1 MAGTSRII
9 LERSRGVIIEEAIPG
24 ALDGERLDR
33 IVALMLDVSRSD
45 AASVIES
52 GGVTVDAAPT
62 QIGKQRLAKGQMV
75 RVDDSFLPSPLL
87 PLPDDSLEID
97 VVHADDDVIVVNK
110 SAGMVVHPAAG
121 HQGGTLVNA
130 LLARFPEISDVGE
143 PIRPGVVHR
152 LDAGTSGLLMV
163 ARSRLAYEHL
173 VAQLAERS
181 VEREYVALAWGHF
194 DSVTSTIDAP
204 LGRDHRDPMRMAVVH
219 DGKMARTHIE
229 VLQGFV
235 EPAAVSL
242 VKCNLET
249 GRTHQIRVHL
259 AAVSHPVV
267 GDATYGGARSSLP
280 APRPMLHAR
289 RLGFV
294 HPSTGVSMA
303 FETPIPK
310 DMAGVI
316 ARCS

>member
-1 MAGTSRII
+1 MIF
-9 LERSRGVIIEEAIPG
+9 EESIPS

-45 AASVIES
+45 ASSIIDAGGVSVD
-52 GGVTVDAAPT
+52 GGVTNV
-62 QIGKQRLAKGQMV
+62 GKQRLTAEQLV
-75 RVDDSFLPSPLL
+75 RVDDAFMPLPLL
-87 PLPDDSLEID
+87 PQADSSLD
-97 VVHADDDVIVVNK
+97 VDIIHVDDDVIVVNK
-110 SAGMVVHPAAG
+110 AAGMVVHPAAG

-130 LLARFPEISDVGE
+130 LLARYPEIADVGE

-163 ARSRLAYEHL
+163 ARSHRAYEQL
-173 VAQLAERS
+173 VGQLADRS

-194 DSVTSTIDAP
+194 DSSNSTIDAP

-229 VLQGFV
+229 VLETFWS
-235 EPAAVSL
+235 PAALSL

-267 GDATYGGARSSLP
+267 GDGTYGGSRSSLP

-289 RLGFV
+289 RLGFL
-294 HPSTGVSMA
+294 HPSTGVFMA
-303 FETPIPK
+303 FEADIPQ
-310 DMAGVI
+310 DMSKVI

>member
-1 MAGTSRII
+1 M
-9 LERSRGVIIEEAIPG
+9 IIEEAIPS

-45 AASVIES
+45 AAKIIDA

-62 QIGKQRLAKGQMV
+62 QVGKQRLTKGQLV
-75 RVDDSFLPSPLL
+75 RVDDSFLPAPLL
-87 PLPDDSLEID
+87 PQSDASLD
-97 VVHADDDVIVVNK
+97 VDIVHADDDVIVVNK

-163 ARSRLAYEHL
+163 ARSSHAYEHL

-229 VLQGFV
+229 VLQSFAD
-235 EPAAVSL
+235 PAALSL

-267 GDATYGGARSSLP
+267 GDATYGGSRSSLP
-280 APRPMLHAR
+280 SPRPMLHAR

-294 HPSTGVSMA
+294 HPSTGEFMA

-310 DMAGVI
+310 DMADVI

>member
-1 MAGTSRII
+1 MIF
-9 LERSRGVIIEEAIPG
+9 EESIPS

-45 AASVIES
+45 ASSIIDAGGVSVD
-52 GGVTVDAAPT
+52 GGVTNV
-62 QIGKQRLAKGQMV
+62 GKQRLTVEQLV
-75 RVDDSFLPSPLL
+75 RVDDAFMPLPLL
-87 PLPDDSLEID
+87 PQADSSLD
-97 VVHADDDVIVVNK
+97 VDIIHVDDDVIVVNK
-110 SAGMVVHPAAG
+110 AAGMVVHPAAG

-130 LLARFPEISDVGE
+130 LLARYPEIADVGE

-163 ARSRLAYEHL
+163 ARSHRAYEQL
-173 VAQLAERS
+173 VGQLADRS

-194 DSVTSTIDAP
+194 DSSTSTIDAP

-229 VLQGFV
+229 VLETFWS
-235 EPAAVSL
+235 PAALSL

-267 GDATYGGARSSLP
+267 GDGTYGGSRSSLP

-289 RLGFV
+289 RLGFL
-294 HPSTGVSMA
+294 HPSTGVFMA
-303 FETPIPK
+303 FEADIPQ
-310 DMAGVI
+310 DMSKVI